1 MSTLAHSPR
10 TVPRI
15 RVDCV
20 STDRD
25 FLELQSEWNPLL
37 MQTQRPVPF
46 LTWEWVSTWWKH
58 FAANS
63 KLFILVARTETGDL
77 VGIAPLHIVIR
88 RAFGLVPVR
97 TVEFLGYHGS
107 AVCSDHLDLLVPPPD
122 QEIVCAGLLEA
133 MMARKQEWDCVA
145 FGDVVEGS
153 VLFGCMSQLAK
164 RWDLTLQPGPQEFC
178 PYLHLPERWDDLLR
192 SMRQR
197 RRSMVTN
204 RRHRRE
210 RLAQEFQV
218 HFDLECSPSKV
229 PQQLASLERLHGLAQ
244 NRKGEAGHFKI
255 DKYRKFHRDVAERM
269 ALAGHLYM
277 ARFDCNG
284 TAVASGYGFFLGRRL
299 FYYQSGFDPAWSP
312 HGVSA
317 ILLAYIM
324 EDAIERL
331 GATEFDFLRGQENY
345 KYFWTDVNRKTEGLF
360 LWGRSPRARVAE
372 AEFTVRR
379 RLSRVRMQFEK
390 WTAIIKKK
398 LQSNA

>member
-1 MSTLAHSPR
+1 
-10 TVPRI
+10 
-15 RVDCV
+15 
-20 STDRD
+20 
-25 FLELQSEWNPLL
+25 
-37 MQTQRPVPF
+37 
-46 LTWEWVSTWWKH
+46 
-58 FAANS
+58 
-63 KLFILVARTETGDL
+63 
-77 VGIAPLHIVIR
+77 
-88 RAFGLVPVR
+88 
-97 TVEFLGYHGS
+97 
-107 AVCSDHLDLLVPPPD
+107 
-122 QEIVCAGLLEA
+122 
-133 MMARKQEWDCVA
+133 
-145 FGDVVEGS
+145 
-153 VLFGCMSQLAK
+153 
-164 RWDLTLQPGPQEFC
+164 
-178 PYLHLPERWDDLLR
+178 
-192 SMRQR
+192 
-197 RRSMVTN
+197 
-204 RRHRRE
+204 
-210 RLAQEFQV
+210 
-218 HFDLECSPSKV
+218 
-229 PQQLASLERLHGLAQ
+229 
-244 NRKGEAGHFKI
+244 
-255 DKYRKFHRDVAERM
+255 
-269 ALAGHLYM
+269 M